1 MRGIKQIQAFWP
13 LFELHFG
20 IGAHINDQRG
30 GVGVSGGPWAW
41 ETPALMAD
49 TAILRAICM
58 LHNSRIVCK
67 IVDKQGFPM
76 VSVDQIRNY
85 PLFEGLNEAE
95 LARLASAIVKRSFV
109 RGAYVFYPGNPG
121 ANAYLVESGL
131 VRMFFSTASG
141 QEILL
146 NLASPPEAFSLPTL
160 QERQLRVIGASA
172 VVPTVLLCIGRED
185 FFQMFDASPQFARNV
200 YRTLLIISRK
210 LLLHSRMFSTLDLNG
225 RLATM
230 LLRLA
235 KKNANQEHIFQVP
248 ISQED
253 FAGWV
258 GASRGRLNQAMKRL
272 QQLGLIEVRGQTVA
286 ILDYAGL
293 ERLAEEQTMEK
304 L

>member
-1 MRGIKQIQAFWP
+1 
-13 LFELHFG
+13 
-20 IGAHINDQRG
+20 
-30 GVGVSGGPWAW
+30 
-41 ETPALMAD
+41 
-49 TAILRAICM
+49 
-58 LHNSRIVCK
+58 
-67 IVDKQGFPM
+67 M

-85 PLFEGLNEAE
+85 PLFDGLNEAE
-95 LARLASAIVKRSFV
+95 LACLANAIVKRSFA
-109 RGAYVFYPGNPG
+109 RGAYIFHPGSPA

-131 VRMFFSTASG
+131 VRMFLSTASG

-160 QERQLRVIGASA
+160 QESQLRVIGVS
-172 VVPTVLLCIGRED
+172 VLMPTVLLSIGRED
-185 FFQMFDASPQFARNV
+185 FFQVFDSSPQFARNV

-210 LLLHSRMFSTLDLNG
+210 LLLHTRMLATLSLNG
-225 RLATM
+225 RLAAM

-235 KKNANQEHIFQVP
+235 LKSPNQEHIIQVP

-272 QQLGLIEVRGQTVA
+272 QQLGLIEVQGQKIV
-286 ILDYAGL
+286 ILDYPGL
-293 ERLAEEQTMEK
+293 ERLAEEQTVEK